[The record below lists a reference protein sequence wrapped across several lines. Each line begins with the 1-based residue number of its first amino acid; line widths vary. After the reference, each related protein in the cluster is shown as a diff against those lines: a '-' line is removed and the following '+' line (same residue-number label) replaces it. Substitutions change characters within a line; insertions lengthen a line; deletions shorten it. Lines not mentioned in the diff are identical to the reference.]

1 MKKTQKT
8 LTLGLVILSIISLIL
23 LNTVSAATTVEYK
36 VDPQM
41 PTPESEVTVT
51 ADITGEGDITA
62 IWLEMQECSIENVC
76 YSWDTN
82 ASMQETGDMTYETDI
97 KLDHD
102 DAAYFSLRLVI
113 NRNGEWETTEEYKVD
128 LNLDD
133 NGNNGSSESTP
144 GFETI
149 LFLVSLIAGAILLQ
163 RKRAE

>member
-8 LTLGLVILSIISLIL
+8 LTLGLVILSIITLIL

-51 ADITGEGDITA
+51 ADITGEGNITA
-62 IWLEMQECSIENVC
+62 IWLEMQECTAGSC
-76 YSWDTN
+76 YGWKTN
-82 ASMQETGDMTYETDI
+82 ASMQETADMTYETDI